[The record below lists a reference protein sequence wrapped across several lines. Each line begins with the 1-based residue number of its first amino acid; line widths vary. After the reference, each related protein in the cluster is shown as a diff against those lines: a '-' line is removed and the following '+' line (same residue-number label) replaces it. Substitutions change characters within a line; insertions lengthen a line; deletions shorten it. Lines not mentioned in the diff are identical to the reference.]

1 MEYLCFKVLM
11 PIFRISVVFFFC
23 FQFHC
28 WLSFFRD
35 LVSCPQPSDS
45 SWRVCSEDLGF
56 SQFSW
61 LVQRLWQAAALHWE
75 RPLLPRSIPIFGF
88 PSLTLATGIYPM
100 QCVKTWGKELV
111 GGCRLA
117 PWLGLHDPGPGSH
130 ASTHVAVNSSLKNLA
145 GFSLPV
151 LNLFFFFSCCQG

>member
-11 PIFRISVVFFFC
+11 PIFRISVVFFFW
-23 FQFHC
+23 FQFNC
-28 WLSFFRD
+28 WLSFFID
-35 LVSCPQPSDS
+35 FVSCPQPSDS

-61 LVQRLWQAAALHWE
+61 LVQRLWQAAALHRE